1 MRFRHS
7 RFLVVAFIVLCVL
20 SCRGKKNAISVTDPD
35 ATAPPKGKGDEKGL
49 VIRLSHA
56 DPDAANAPRPKL
68 AEATKLS
75 DADVKQVL
83 KRLPKLD
90 ADPDDT
96 KEFALRESSLPPP
109 KTGGTVLAAF
119 PPKSGAKPPTAKTTG
134 PLEVVRFAP
143 EGAVPLA
150 PHLSVT
156 FNHPMVPVTSLDE
169 LAAEDVPVEL
179 TPTPKGKW
187 RWIGTKTL
195 LFEPEPAG
203 RFPMATKY
211 AVSVK
216 AGTKSQVGT
225 TVKTAKSW
233 GFTTPAPTVESFHPQ
248 GGPTRLQPL
257 MIAVFDQKVDA
268 KAVAA
273 TISVQVGRKARK
285 VRLASK
291 DEIEADDVVRQL
303 STQAEDGRWVAFVP
317 AGPLPPDAR
326 VQVEIGPG
334 TPSAE
339 GPRKT
344 EKAQRYEFRTFGP
357 MKVTDHRCGYDG
369 RCDPGMPFEIV
380 FSNPVKQKTFDAAM
394 VKVEPELP
402 NQSHAGGG
410 WDVQIYGNMMYVT
423 GKTKG
428 RTAYKVTLDASL
440 PDEFGQ
446 RLGKDDTLRFKVG
459 EAPESLFAQGTG
471 LVVLDPAVGPR
482 FSVFSVNHDKL
493 KVQAYA
499 VSPDDWTAYLKTIER
514 VNNDPRDL
522 AVPGKRVL
530 DETIAPKGAADET
543 VETVIDLSKALKK
556 GLGHVVLVVEPTKQP
571 KDPWRYQ
578 RVLAWVQATKIG
590 VQAHV
595 DDEEMLVWATAL
607 ADGKPLAKAKIELRP
622 GGVTATTDAHGLA
635 TVALPSKSAQ
645 VVVVRSGD
653 DVAFLPES
661 IWWWNEEGGSW
672 RKTTRKDELRWYVF
686 DDRHLYRPG
695 EEVHVKGWLR
705 RNDPGKG
712 GDLGALAGMVRDVD
726 YVLRDSQ
733 GNKVKSGSLT
743 LNTFGA
749 FDTTLTLPK
758 TMNLGGASFELS
770 ARTKAK
776 DTPGAQYWHSFEVQ
790 EFRRPEYEVT
800 TALSEGPHLVASHAI
815 ATVNAKYYAGG
826 ALPNADVTW
835 FVTSAPGFFQ
845 PPGNE
850 GWIFGKWE
858 PWWMFW
864 RHWGGHEPDPADV
877 PKSQT
882 FAARTDASG
891 EHRLKMDFV
900 SVDPP
905 RAMAVSAQ
913 ATVMDVNRQAW
924 TSTTSTVVHSADVYV
939 GLKTDR
945 AFVQAGESI
954 ELDAIAV
961 DIDGKRKAG
970 AAIHVR
976 AARIEMKQE
985 KGEYVEKELDAQTCD
1000 KKSAADS
1007 VRCTITT
1014 KEGGSHRIVA
1024 VVTDGKGRTN
1034 RTEMTMWVAGGEL
1047 PAPRDV
1053 AQEQVLL
1060 IPDRETYA
1068 AGQTAKIAVA
1078 APWPDAEG
1086 LVTLRRSG
1094 IVEARHVKLDGT
1106 STTIDVPIT
1115 DAMTPQ
1121 LTVQI
1126 DLVGAAP
1133 RRDENGKVDPKL
1145 AKRPAF
1151 ATGNA
1156 TLAIPPLARKL
1167 AIEVKPAA
1175 AKVEPGAKTHI
1186 DLVVKDASGK
1196 AVDDAEVALVVV
1208 DESVLALTGY
1218 VLPDPLAMFYGWR
1231 DPGVRDHHLRTNV
1244 LLAKPTDV
1252 AQEGGDAGGGRSRG
1266 AVATGTAAREE
1277 SDNAAPGAP
1286 PPPAEPAPAKQATKN
1301 KPQAEFKA
1309 DEKPAG
1315 GESTPIA
1322 MRTDFDALAL
1332 FSPSVRTDKSGRAS
1346 VPVELP
1352 DSLTRYRIMAVAVA
1366 GERQFGTGESTI
1378 TARLPLMVR
1387 PSAPR
1392 FLNFGD
1398 ELELPVVVQNQT
1410 DDPMTVDVAVR
1421 TANLELADGAG
1432 RRVKVPANDRVEVR
1446 FPAKAAWAGTARAQI
1461 GAASGKWADAASFE
1475 LPVWTPATT
1484 EAFATYGEVDK
1495 GAITQPVRA
1504 PAGVFPQFGGLEITT
1519 SSTALQALTDA
1530 VLYLVAY
1537 PFECSEQ
1544 IASRVLAIAALK
1556 DVLAAFEAEGL
1567 PAPKQLIAAVDR
1579 DIEKLRRMQTD
1590 DGGFSFWGRG
1600 WPAWPYLTVH
1610 VLHALERARD
1620 EGFKVPKETLDRAR
1634 AYVREIEKHLDP
1646 DWPIE
1651 CRWAIRAY
1659 ALYVL
1664 DVAGEPNVRK
1674 AQKLF
1679 DEAGIDKLGLE
1690 GLAWLLPTFGG
1701 DTGSAKIVEK
1711 IRRHFDNRVSETAAA
1726 AHFTTSY
1733 TDGQY
1738 LLLHSDRR
1746 ADALILEALVQV
1758 DPKSDLIPKLVRGLL
1773 GHRKAGRWSSTQ
1785 ENGFVLV
1792 ALDRYFET
1800 FEKQTPDFVARA
1812 WLGKGYAGDHR
1823 YRGRTTESHQIEVPM
1838 AFLAA
1843 AGKGDQDLV
1852 LAKEGKGRM
1861 YYRIGMR
1868 YAPRDL
1874 TLPPYDA
1881 GFVVERSYESIDD
1894 PKDVR
1899 RDKDGTW
1906 RIKAGARVRVRLK
1919 MVAEARRYHV
1929 ALVDPLP
1936 AGLEAQNPVLAT
1948 TGALPPNPK
1957 DPTDT
1962 STKSGFGDYWWWWR
1976 PWYEHQNMRDER
1988 VEAFTSLLWEGV
2000 HDFDYIARAT
2010 TPGRF
2015 VVPPPKAE
2023 EMYHPETFGRGAGDI
2038 VVVE

>member
-1 MRFRHS
+1 MLARHS
-7 RFLVVAFIVLCVL
+7 RFLVVAFLVLCTF
-20 SCRGKKNAISVTDPD
+20 SCRNKKNAISVTDPD
-35 ATAPPKGKGDEKGL
+35 TAPPTATGDEKGL

-56 DPDAANAPRPKL
+56 DPDSANAPRPKL
-68 AEATKLS
+68 ADATKLS
-75 DADVKQVL
+75 EADTRKVL
-83 KRLPKLD
+83 ERLPKLD

-119 PPKSGAKPPTAKTTG
+119 PPKGAGGKPPVVKVSG

-143 EGAVPLA
+143 EGAVPVA

-169 LAAEDVPVEL
+169 LASEKVPVEL
-179 TPTPKGKW
+179 TPQPEGKW
-187 RWIGTKTL
+187 RWVGTKTL
-195 LFEPEPAG
+195 LFEPDV

-211 AVSVK
+211 AVAVK
-216 AGTKSQVGT
+216 SGTKSEAGT
-225 TVKTAKSW
+225 TVRATKSW
-233 GFTTPAPTVESFHPQ
+233 SFSTPPPTVESFHPQ

-257 MIAVFDQKVDA
+257 MVAVFDQKVDE

-273 TISVQVGRKARK
+273 TIALRSGRKSERK

-291 DEIEADDVVRQL
+291 AEIEADEVVRQL
-303 STQAEDGRWVAFVP
+303 VAQAEPGRAVAFVP
-317 AGPLPPDAR
+317 ASALPPDAR
-326 VQVEIGPG
+326 VQVQIGPG

-344 EKAQRYEFRTFGP
+344 EKAQSYEFRTYGP
-357 MKVTDHRCGYDG
+357 MKLTDHRCGYDG

-380 FSNPVKQKTFDAAM
+380 FSNPVELEKFDAEM

-402 NQSHAGGG
+402 GK
-410 WDVQIYGNMMYVT
+410 DVQVYGNMLYVT

-428 RTAYKVTLDASL
+428 RTNYKVTLQAAI
-440 PDEFGQ
+440 PDQFGQ
-446 RLGKDDTLRFKVG
+446 KLGKDDTVRFRVG

-471 LVVLDPAVGPR
+471 LVVLDPAAGPR
-482 FSVFSVNHDKL
+482 FSVFSVNHEKL

-499 VSPDDWTAYLKTIER
+499 VAPEDWPDYLKAIER
-514 VNNDPRDL
+514 VNNDNRDL
-522 AVPGKRVL
+522 RPPGKKVI
-530 DETIAPKGAADET
+530 DEVITPKSDPDEA
-543 VETVIDLSKALKK
+543 VETRVDLSKALKG

-571 KDPWRYQ
+571 KDPWRWQ

-590 VQAHV
+590 LQAHV
-595 DDEEMLVWATAL
+595 DDEQMLVWATEL
-607 ADGKPLAKAKIELRP
+607 ADGKPVADAKVELRSS
-622 GGVTATTDAHGLA
+622 GTTGKTDKDGLA
-635 TVALPSKSAQ
+635 TLPLPNKAAQ
-645 VVVVRSGD
+645 LVLARKGD

-661 IWWWNEEGGSW
+661 IWWWNEDGGSW
-672 RKTTRKDELRWYVF
+672 KKTKRADELRWYVF

-695 EEVHVKGWLR
+695 EEVRVKGWLR
-705 RNDPGKG
+705 KNDPRKG
-712 GDLGALAGMVRDVD
+712 GDIGALGGLVREVD
-726 YVLRDSQ
+726 FTLRDSQ

-743 LNTFGA
+743 LNAFGA
-749 FDTTLTLPK
+749 FDTTLALPK
-758 TMNLGGASFELS
+758 TMNLGGASLELV
-770 ARTKAK
+770 ARTKPK
-776 DTPGAQYWHSFEVQ
+776 DTPGAQMWHSFEVQ

-800 TALSEGPHLVASHAI
+800 TSLSEGPHLVKSHAT
-815 ATVNAKYYAGG
+815 ATVSAKYYAGG

-835 FVTSAPGFFQ
+835 FVTSSPGFYA
-845 PPGNE
+845 PPGHD

-864 RHWGGHEPDPADV
+864 RFWGGYEADPADV

-882 FAARTDASG
+882 FTAKTDASG
-891 EHRLKMDFV
+891 EHLLKMDFV

-924 TSTTSTVVHSADVYV
+924 TATTSTVVHAASTYV
-939 GLKTDR
+939 GVKTDR

-961 DIDGKRKAG
+961 DIDGKEVAG
-970 AAIHVR
+970 APIHVR
-976 AARIEMKQE
+976 AVRLETKQE
-985 KGEYVEKELDAQTCD
+985 KGKFVEKELDVQTCET
-1000 KKSAADS
+1000 KSGTDP
-1007 VRCTITT
+1007 VRCTLKT

-1024 VVTDGKGRTN
+1024 TVTDAKGRTN
-1034 RTEMTMWVAGGEL
+1034 RTELTMWVAGGEL

-1053 AQEQVLL
+1053 SQEQVLV
-1060 IPDRETYA
+1060 IPDRQTYA
-1068 AGQTAKIAVA
+1068 AGQTAKIAIS

-1133 RRDENGKVDPKL
+1133 RRDEDGKIQPKL
-1145 AKRPAF
+1145 PKRPAF

-1156 TLAIPPLARKL
+1156 ALSIPPATRKL
-1167 AIEVKPAA
+1167 AVEVKPIA
-1175 AKVEPGAKTHI
+1175 AKVEPGAKTKVE
-1186 DLVVKDASGK
+1186 LVVKDASGK
-1196 AVDDAEVALVVV
+1196 GVGDAEVALVVV

-1218 VLPDPLAMFYGWR
+1218 TLADPLATFYGWR
-1231 DPGVRDHHLRTNV
+1231 DAGVRDHHLRAQV
-1244 LLAKPTDV
+1244 LLAKPADV
-1252 AQEGGDAGGGRSRG
+1252 VETTATGASSRGRGGDVGG
-1266 AVATGTAAREE
+1266 
-1277 SDNAAPGAP
+1277 APGAMREEADAAKP
-1286 PPPAEPAPAKQATKN
+1286 APAPPAEPAPVVAPARNLEQKN
-1301 KPQAEFKA
+1301 KGAKGES
-1309 DEKPAG
+1309 G

-1322 MRTDFDALAL
+1322 MRSDFDALAL
-1332 FSPSVRTDKSGRAS
+1332 FSPSVRTDASGKAT
-1346 VPVELP
+1346 VPVDLP
-1352 DSLTRYRIMAVAVA
+1352 DNLTRYRVMAVAVA

-1398 ELELPVVVQNQT
+1398 QLELPVVVQNQT

-1421 TANLELADGAG
+1421 TANLELTDGKG

-1446 FPAKAAWAGTARAQI
+1446 FPAKAEYAGTARAQI
-1461 GAASGKWADAASFE
+1461 GAAAGKWADAASFE

-1484 EAFATYGEVDK
+1484 EAFATYGEIDS
-1495 GAITQPVRA
+1495 GAIAQPVRA

-1519 SSTALQALTDA
+1519 SSTAVAALTDA
-1530 VLYLVAY
+1530 VLYLVSY

-1556 DVLAAFEAEGL
+1556 DVLAAFDAEGL
-1567 PAPKQLIAAVDR
+1567 PKPKALVAAVDR

-1600 WPAWPYLTVH
+1600 WPSWPYLTIH
-1610 VLHALERARD
+1610 VLHALERAQD

-1634 AYVREIEKHLDP
+1634 AYVRDIESHLDP
-1646 DWPIE
+1646 DWSIE

-1664 DVAGEPNVRK
+1664 EVAGEPNVKK
-1674 AQKLF
+1674 AHKLF
-1679 DEAGIDKLGLE
+1679 DEAGIDKLSLE
-1690 GLAWLLPTFGG
+1690 ALAWLLPTFGS
-1701 DTGSAKIVEK
+1701 DSGSAKTVDK
-1711 IRRHFDNRVSETAAA
+1711 IRRHFDNRVSETAGA

-1746 ADALILEALVQV
+1746 ADALILEALVKV
-1758 DPKSDLIPKLVRGLL
+1758 EPKSDLIPKIVRGLL
-1773 GHRKAGRWSSTQ
+1773 GHRTAGRWSSTQ

-1812 WLGKGYAGDHR
+1812 WLGKGYAGDTR
-1823 YRGRTTESHQIEVPM
+1823 YRGRTTESHEIDIPM

-1843 AGKGDQDLV
+1843 SGKADQDLV
-1852 LAKEGKGRM
+1852 LAKEGKGRL

-1894 PKDVR
+1894 EKDVK

-1948 TGALPPNPK
+1948 TGALPK
-1957 DPTDT
+1957 DPKGDDEGG
-1962 STKSGFGDYWWWWR
+1962 GFWWWWR

-2000 HDFDYIARAT
+2000 HDFDYVARAT